1 MQFASARSVEP
12 GAQTLPPS
20 SDRGSAAPE
29 SLSNLD
35 DCGPIVERALNCTGA
50 TGAILATWRD
60 QDMVCVAT
68 AGSLTPPVGTKLE
81 TRTGFSGRCIY
92 LRRLLRCD
100 DTENDSRIDGEK
112 CRALGIHSMAAVP
125 IEANGVVF
133 GLLEVFSRRAHA
145 FSEISDLDLEFLAR
159 SLVLVGRRGPQP
171 IGDKSSSA
179 EKEPGNTEDES
190 RVDSDRQLISSFLR
204 FKSNYY
210 KLGLA
215 LTCLAIAGF
224 SWLKLGRTVLAPTR
238 ADVQTAIQNIN
249 QPEPAIEG
257 TNDLPEIATLAEQGD
272 AAAQFALGAQYATG
286 DNVQQDYTQAVRW
299 FSKAAEQGHVLAQ
312 ATLGAYYLAGRGVP
326 TDLSKAYFWSILA
339 QAGGDQ
345 ASEYRVNL
353 IKSRLSLKEILA
365 ITQQANNWL
374 KLHHQITPKELNAQP

>member
-12 GAQTLPPS
+12 DALPPG
-20 SDRGSAAPE
+20 SDRGSGAPE
-29 SLSNLD
+29 FLSNLD
-35 DCGPIVERALNCTGA
+35 ACGPMVERALNCTGA

-60 QDMVCVAT
+60 RDMVCVA
-68 AGSLTPPVGTKLE
+68 ASGSLTPPVGTKLQ
-81 TRTGFSGRCIY
+81 TLTGFSGSCIR
-92 LRRLLRCD
+92 LCRLLRCD
-100 DTENDSRIDGEK
+100 DTEADSRIDGEK
-112 CRALGIHSMAAVP
+112 CRALGIRSMAAVP

-159 SLVLVGRRGPQP
+159 SVLLVGRRAPRP
-171 IGDKSSSA
+171 IGDKTSSSA
-179 EKEPGNTEDES
+179 ENEPGNTQDES
-190 RVDSDRQLISSFLR
+190 RIDSDRQAISSFLR

-210 KLGLA
+210 KLVLVLA
-215 LTCLAIAGF
+215 CLAIAVF

-249 QPEPAIEG
+249 QPEPAIET
-257 TNDLPEIATLAEQGD
+257 TNDLPEIGTLAEQGD

-326 TDLSKAYFWSILA
+326 TDLNKAYFWSILA

-374 KLHHQITPKELNAQP
+374 KLHHQITPKELNAKP